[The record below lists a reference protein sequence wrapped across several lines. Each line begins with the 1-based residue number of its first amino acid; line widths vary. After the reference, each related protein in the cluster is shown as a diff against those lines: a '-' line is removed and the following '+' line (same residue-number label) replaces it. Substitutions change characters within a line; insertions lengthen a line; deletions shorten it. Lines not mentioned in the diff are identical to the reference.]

1 MTSHAIRILI
11 ADDHE
16 IVRRGLAMVLR
27 LEPGFE
33 VVGEANDGAAAV
45 EQARRLCPD
54 VCLFDLKMPMVS
66 GFAAARQVRALCP
79 RSRVLVLSGA
89 EVDSTI
95 LDMLELVDG
104 YAIKDISPGELTYA
118 IRTVAS
124 GKRYIHPAVADA
136 LLGHAVPI
144 SHGLDPA
151 SISLSSREMDVL
163 RLLATAATYKEIGHK
178 LFISEETVRSHV
190 KNILSK
196 LHQPNR
202 TQAVMAALKMG
213 LIALE

>member
-1 MTSHAIRILI
+1 M
-11 ADDHE
+11 
-16 IVRRGLAMVLR
+16 AMVLR

-54 VCLFDLKMPMVS
+54 VCLFDLKMPLVS

-79 RSRVLVLSGA
+79 RSRVLMLSGA

-104 YAIKDISPGELTYA
+104 YAIKDISPGKLTYA

-124 GKRYIHPAVADA
+124 CKRPGRGRCFARARCSNFTRSRPGFHLAFLAGDGCAAIV
-136 LLGHAVPI
+136 GH
-144 SHGLDPA
+144 G
-151 SISLSSREMDVL
+151 
-163 RLLATAATYKEIGHK
+163 G
-178 LFISEETVRSHV
+178 
-190 KNILSK
+190 NI
-196 LHQPNR
+196 
-202 TQAVMAALKMG
+202 
-213 LIALE
+213 